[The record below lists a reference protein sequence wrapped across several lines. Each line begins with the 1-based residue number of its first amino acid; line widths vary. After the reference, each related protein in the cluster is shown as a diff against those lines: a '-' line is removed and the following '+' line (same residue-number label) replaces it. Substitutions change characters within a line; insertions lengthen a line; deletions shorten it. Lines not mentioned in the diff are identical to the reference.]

1 MSMNLT
7 DLKIELPEN
16 VKYIIDELEK
26 KGFEAFAVGGCVRD
40 TILLKKPKDWDITT
54 DALPSDIIRIFK
66 KTLATGIKHGT
77 VTVML
82 QKESFEVTTYRLD
95 GKYTDGRHPDKVE
108 FTSNLYEDLR
118 RRDFT
123 INAMAYS
130 DKTGIIDKFNGIS
143 DLESKK
149 IACVGNSDERF
160 NEDALRILRAVRFA
174 SQLDFEIEEKTY
186 NSAMKLGNRLELISK
201 ERIFD
206 ELTKIL
212 CSNFPQRV
220 VKVYDLGIYK
230 YISNDFAL
238 IDKNDCKELEKASK
252 LPSKKHIRFAVF
264 MSNIDSKAA
273 GNILKELRCDNFTIN
288 RVKTLVEYLRKDFP
302 KSRLEVKIWLNEIGE
317 ECFDE
322 LILLKEAGFY
332 SENVLTAKNL
342 KEEIILNCEPYRLKD
357 LNIDGNDLLKAG
369 VEKGPKIK
377 KILDKLLME
386 VMKEPYYNIREVLLD
401 KVRSYE
407 F

>member
-201 ERIFD
+201 ERIS
-206 ELTKIL
+206 TK
-212 CSNFPQRV
+212 S
-220 VKVYDLGIYK
+220 
-230 YISNDFAL
+230 S
-238 IDKNDCKELEKASK
+238 
-252 LPSKKHIRFAVF
+252 
-264 MSNIDSKAA
+264 
-273 GNILKELRCDNFTIN
+273 
-288 RVKTLVEYLRKDFP
+288 
-302 KSRLEVKIWLNEIGE
+302 
-317 ECFDE
+317 
-322 LILLKEAGFY
+322 
-332 SENVLTAKNL
+332 
-342 KEEIILNCEPYRLKD
+342 
-357 LNIDGNDLLKAG
+357 
-369 VEKGPKIK
+369 
-377 KILDKLLME
+377 
-386 VMKEPYYNIREVLLD
+386 
-401 KVRSYE
+401 
-407 F
+407 